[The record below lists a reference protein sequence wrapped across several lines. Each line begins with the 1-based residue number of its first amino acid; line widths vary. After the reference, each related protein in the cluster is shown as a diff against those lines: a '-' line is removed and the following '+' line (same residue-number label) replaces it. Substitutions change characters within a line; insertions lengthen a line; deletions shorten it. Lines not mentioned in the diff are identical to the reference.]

1 MLTITALFIVWCL
14 LIALTQLIFLPW
26 LGKRVMGD
34 GRTAAIWYFNV
45 AYVHVIHRLMA
56 YGVDIIPQ
64 SLYPGPIVVIANH
77 QSPVDPLLIQSQC
90 RFKIRW
96 LMASEYMIE
105 SLSLIWE
112 LSEAIPVNRDGQ
124 DSMALRTAL
133 RHLKSGGVIGLFPE
147 GRIEG
152 GRNAIQPFNEGAGA
166 MIAKTKAKVLIATVD
181 GTPMND
187 DIEEAMFERSN
198 SVVRFIDFISF
209 PESMSGDEIT
219 FALRER
225 FAEETG
231 WPLVG

>member
-1 MLTITALFIVWCL
+1 MITALFIVWCL
-14 LIALTQLIFLPW
+14 LIALTQRVFLPW
-26 LGKRVMGD
+26 LGNRVMGD
-34 GRTAAIWYFNV
+34 GRTAAIWYFNI
-45 AYVHVIHRLMA
+45 AYVHAMHRLKA
-56 YGVDIIPQ
+56 FGVDIIPQ
-64 SLYPGPIVVIANH
+64 SVFPGPIVVIANH

-96 LMASEYMIE
+96 LMASEYMIN

-152 GRNAIQPFNEGAGA
+152 GRNTIQPFNEGAGA
-166 MIAKTKAKVLIATVD
+166 MIAKTKAKVLIATID
-181 GTPMND
+181 GTPVND
-187 DIEEAMFERSN
+187 DIEDAMLERSH
-198 SVVRFIDFISF
+198 SVVRFIDFVSF
-209 PESMSGDEIT
+209 PDSMNGEEIT
-219 FALRER
+219 SALRER

-231 WPLVG
+231 WPLVD

>member
-1 MLTITALFIVWCL
+1 MLTITVLIIAWCL
-14 LIALTQLIFLPW
+14 LIALTQHVLLPM
-26 LGKRVMGD
+26 LGRRVMGD
-34 GRTAAIWYFNV
+34 GRTAAIWYFNLV
-45 AYVHVIHRLMA
+45 YVHFMHRLKA
-56 YGVDIIPQ
+56 IGINIIPK
-64 SLYPGPIVVIANH
+64 SIHPGPIVVVANH
-77 QSPVDPLLIQSQC
+77 QSPVDPPLIQSQC

-112 LSEAIPVNRDGQ
+112 LSEAIPVHRDGQ
-124 DSMALRTAL
+124 DSLALRTAL

-166 MIAKTKAKVLIATVD
+166 MIAKMKAKVLIAIVD
-181 GTPMND
+181 GTPLND
-187 DIEEAMFERSN
+187 DIEDAMFERSH

-209 PESMSGDEIT
+209 PESMKGDEIT
-219 FALRER
+219 SALRER

-231 WPLVG
+231 WPLVD